1 MNLTVKQTVVLDL
14 LEDKV
19 TTEAIFGGGAGGGK
33 SILGCYWILKNCL
46 RYSGTRWLIGRSK
59 LKALKETTL
68 NSLFDV
74 CKLQG
79 LVNGEHFN
87 YNQQSGIIKFFNG
100 SEIILKDLFTYPSD
114 PNFDSLGSL
123 EITGAFIDE
132 CNQIS
137 EKAWLIVKSRIR
149 YKLDQ
154 YGIIPK
160 ILGTCNPSKN
170 WVYSEFFKPHKER
183 KLAAYKAFIQ
193 ALVTDNPYISQH
205 YINNLHTLDQASKER
220 LLLGNW
226 EYDNDPSAL
235 LTYEQILDLFNNTH
249 VRPDDTSKALTCDVA
264 TLGAD
269 KFVLVYW
276 QGFVATK
283 IKVIAKSDGLEVL
296 NAIKDMADTYGIPK
310 SRIVFDADGVGNFL
324 QGGFLQGAKAF
335 HNGGK
340 ALNDENYKN
349 LKTQC
354 IYKFCEIANAGGIWI
369 KDQVHKQEIIQELE
383 QLKRTNMDNDTGK
396 LEVISKDIIKTII
409 GRSPDFSDAL
419 IMRFFLELKRK
430 GFWV

>member
-14 LEDKV
+14 LEDKQH
-19 TTEAIFGGGAGGGK
+19 TEILFGGGAGGGK

-74 CKLQG
+74 CKIQG
-79 LVNGEHFN
+79 LINGEHFN

-123 EITGAFIDE
+123 EITGAFVDE

-149 YKLDQ
+149 YKLDE

-183 KLAAYKAFIQ
+183 KIAAYKAFIQ

-249 VRPDDTSKALTCDVA
+249 VRPDDNSKAITADIALE
-264 TLGAD
+264 GAD
-269 KFVLVYW
+269 KFVLTYW
-276 QGFVATK
+276 KGFVADR
-283 IKVIAKSDGLEVL
+283 IQVIEKSDGKEVL
-296 NAIKDMADTYGIPK
+296 DAIESMADNHGVPK
-310 SRIVFDADGVGNFL
+310 SRIVYDQDGVGGFIK
-324 QGGFLQGAKAF
+324 GFLQGAKPFA
-335 HNGGK
+335 NGSK

-354 IYKFCEIANAGGIWI
+354 IYKFCDRARSGGYYI
-369 KDQVHKQEIIQELE
+369 KDQVHKQDIIKELE
-383 QLKRTNMDNDTGK
+383 QLKKCNMDIDTGK
-396 LEVISKDIIKTII
+396 LEVISKQVIKSIL
-409 GRSPDFSDAL
+409 GHSPDFSDSL
-419 IMRFFLELKRK
+419 IMREYLELKRK
-430 GFWV
+430 GFFV

>member
-46 RYSGTRWLIGRSK
+46 RYQGTRWLIGRSK

-74 CKLQG
+74 CNIQG

-123 EITGAFIDE
+123 EITGAFVDE

-149 YKLDQ
+149 YKLNT

-170 WVYSEFFKPHKER
+170 WVYSEFFKSHKER
-183 KLAAYKAFIQ
+183 KLATYKAFIQ

-235 LTYEQILDLFNNTH
+235 LTYEQILDLFNNSH
-249 VRPDDTSKALTCDVA
+249 VKSDPLNKALSCDVA
-264 TLGAD
+264 MQGAD
-269 KFVLVYW
+269 KMVITYW
-276 QGFVATK
+276 NGFIAEK
-283 IKVIAKSDGLEVL
+283 IKVIPKSDGKQVID
-296 NAIKDMADTYGIPK
+296 AIESMANTYSVPK
-310 SRIVFDADGVGNFL
+310 SRIVYDADGVGSFV
-324 QGGFLQGAKAF
+324 GGFLQGAKAF
-335 HNGGK
+335 NNGSK

-354 IYKFCEIANAGGIWI
+354 IYKFCERVKSGGYWI
-369 KDQVHKQEIIQELE
+369 KDQTFKQDIIPELE
-383 QLKRTNMDNDTGK
+383 QLKRTNIDNDTGK
-396 LEVISKDIIKTII
+396 LEVVSKDIIKSIL
-409 GRSPDFSDAL
+409 GHSPDFSDSL
-419 IMRFFLELKRK
+419 IMREYLELKRK
-430 GFWV
+430 GFFV

>member
-1 MNLTVKQTVVLDL
+1 MNLTVKQTEVLDI
-14 LEDKV
+14 LEDKT
-19 TTEAIFGGGAGGGK
+19 TTEVIFGGGAGGGK
-33 SILGCYWILKNCL
+33 SIVGCYWILKNCL
-46 RYSGTRWLIGRSK
+46 RYKGTRWLVGRSK

-74 CKLQG
+74 CKIQG

-123 EITGAFIDE
+123 EITGAFVDE

-170 WVYSEFFKPHKER
+170 WVYSNFFKPAKD
-183 KLAAYKAFIQ
+183 KILDVYKAFIQ
-193 ALVTDNPYISQH
+193 ALATDNPYISQH

-220 LLLGNW
+220 LLFGNW
-226 EYDNDPSAL
+226 DYDNDPSAL
-235 LTYEQILDLFNNTH
+235 LEYENILDLFTNSHILPDANN
-249 VRPDDTSKALTCDVA
+249 KALTCDIA
-264 TLGAD
+264 MQGAD
-269 KFVLVYW
+269 KMVLTYW
-276 QGFVATK
+276 SGFIADK
-283 IKVIAKSDGLEVL
+283 IKVIPKSDGKEVIS
-296 NAIKDMADTYGIPK
+296 AIEDMSDTYSVPK
-310 SRIVFDADGVGNFL
+310 SRIVYDADGVGSFV
-324 QGGFLQGAKAF
+324 GGFLQGAKAF
-335 HNGGK
+335 NNGSK
-340 ALNDENYKN
+340 PLNNENYKN

-354 IYKFCEIANAGGIWI
+354 IYKFCERAKAGGYWI
-369 KDQVHKQEIIQELE
+369 KDQTYKQDIIKELE

-396 LEVISKDIIKTII
+396 LEVVSKDIIKSII
-409 GRSPDFSDAL
+409 GHSPDFSDSL
-419 IMRFFLELKRK
+419 IMREFLELKRK
-430 GFWV
+430 GFFV